1 MDRLSLG
8 GRAGAGCLRVLVLLL
23 CGAMGGLWGQEVPR
37 TTEEGT
43 QESRWFDRMAEP
55 LSWAAVEEC
64 QVKAAERTSPLGGPV
79 LWVHV
84 GVDHQG
90 GEKAYPIGWPRA
102 HFTPTGWERDWSAWD
117 VFEFAVLVE
126 FKGFKAPAEPIS
138 LEIGEGRNSY
148 NRSLAVAA
156 DGQWQTV
163 TIPIAELSKRDAG
176 LPAAISRVRLVVSE
190 SKYRHEDVVDVY
202 LSGFRLTRSLTCA
215 VTALTTTTPVV
226 FTGQPVVQLE
236 LTVVGPPEQVKRG
249 IPFVLRRRD
258 SGEVLRREMLP
269 LGRGHQRYACDISE
283 LALAP
288 GDYTLAVFEADPAQ
302 RQSADFKV
310 VAEPWKPE

>member
-8 GRAGAGCLRVLVLLL
+8 CRVGAGCLRVLVLLV
-23 CGAMGGLWGQEVPR
+23 CGVVGGLRGQEVPR

-43 QESRWFDRMAEP
+43 QESRWFDRMLEP
-55 LSWAAVEEC
+55 LSWMAVEEC
-64 QVKAAERTSPLGGPV
+64 QVKASERECPLGGPV

-102 HFTPTGWERDWSAWD
+102 HFAPTGWERDWSAWD
-117 VFEFAVLVE
+117 AFEFAVQVE
-126 FKGFKAPAEPIS
+126 FKGGKAPAEPIS
-138 LEIGEGRNSY
+138 IEIGEGRDSY
-148 NRSLAVAA
+148 SRSLVLAV
-156 DGQWQTV
+156 DGSWQTV
-163 TIPIAELSKRDAG
+163 TIPVAELSKRRAT
-176 LPAAISRVRLVVSE
+176 LPAEISRLRLVVSE

-202 LSGFRLTRSLTCA
+202 LGGFRLTRSLSCA
-215 VTALTTTTPVV
+215 VTALATTTPVV

-249 IPFVLRRRD
+249 IPFILRRRD
-258 SGEVLRREMLP
+258 SGAVLRREMLP
-269 LGRGHQRYACDISE
+269 LGRGHQLYACDISE
-283 LALAP
+283 LSLAP
-288 GDYTLAVFEADPAQ
+288 GDYSLAIFDAEPAQ
-302 RQSADFKV
+302 RRSVDFKV